1 MPRSFK
7 VRAVYTEGGWFE
19 EGMKLEAID
28 PLNLGNICVATICKV
43 SLGEPPVWLSAG
55 MEVAELPSS
64 RCSWATCF
72 RVRVRICFRVG
83 VRGALDRCLRNTWP
97 EPVLGQV

>member
-1 MPRSFK
+1 MPQLPRSFK

-43 SLGEPPVWLSAG
+43 SLGLALQLPIWLSEGTERAQSSG
-55 MEVAELPSS
+55 LHVLPTCRARVAP
-64 RCSWATCF
+64 
-72 RVRVRICFRVG
+72 G
-83 VRGALDRCLRNTWP
+83 VPDFC
-97 EPVLGQV
+97 E